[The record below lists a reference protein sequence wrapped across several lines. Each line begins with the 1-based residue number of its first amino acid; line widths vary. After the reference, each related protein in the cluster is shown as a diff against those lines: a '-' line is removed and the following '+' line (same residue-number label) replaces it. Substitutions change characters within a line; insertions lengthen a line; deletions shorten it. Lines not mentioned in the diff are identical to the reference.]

1 MCEPATAAA
10 MLSVGSSVLEYNE
23 NRQAYNDTVAAN
35 QRTRMSAVQSRDLQ
49 ISQTQL
55 RNQQEQER
63 IAEQKFD
70 NLLASIEQTESFKT
84 AAGED
89 NIVGRSIQMAL
100 SDRVAD
106 GLRNR
111 SRLSGQSKMVDQ
123 QMILDSQG
131 IQAQLEGRL
140 AQIQDPRPPSLIGA
154 VVKGGANAMAAS
166 SGFTN
171 TSWADLGFA

>member
-70 NLLASIEQTESFKT
+70 NLLASIEQTESFKISHH
-84 AAGED
+84 G
-89 NIVGRSIQMAL
+89 
-100 SDRVAD
+100 
-106 GLRNR
+106 
-111 SRLSGQSKMVDQ
+111 KM
-123 QMILDSQG
+123 
-131 IQAQLEGRL
+131 EN
-140 AQIQDPRPPSLIGA
+140 
-154 VVKGGANAMAAS
+154 K
-166 SGFTN
+166 
-171 TSWADLGFA
+171 

>member
-10 MLSVGSSVLEYNE
+10 VLSVGSSVLEYNE
-23 NRQAYNDTVAAN
+23 QVGAYNDTVAAN
-35 QRTRMSAVQSRDLQ
+35 QRTRVSAIQSRDLQ

-123 QMILDSQG
+123 QMIMDSQG

-154 VVKGGANAMAAS
+154 VIKGGANAMAAGGS
-166 SGFTN
+166 MKGVAWSDFGF
-171 TSWADLGFA
+171 